1 MNRDRWLVGG
11 LVVSLVLNISII
23 GFLVGRVSG
32 GGPHGPM
39 FDPTMSITRA
49 LHFLP
54 EARRDELRPLIGK
67 QMRSMGPSVRGLR
80 MTQRALY
87 EAIMAE
93 PYSREE
99 LDAALAAFRENL
111 NTSQATSHNAFIDV
125 IDALSPSE
133 RRQLLEQMR
142 SRTPRHRGEG
152 RRPPREPPR

>member
-32 GGPHGPM
+32 GGPQGPM

-54 EARRDELRPLIGK
+54 EPRRDELRPLIGR

-80 MTQRALY
+80 MTQRELY
-87 EAIMAE
+87 AAIMAE

-99 LDAALAAFRENL
+99 LEDSLKAFREKL
-111 NTSQATSHNAFIDV
+111 ITSQESSHTAFIDV
-125 IDALSPSE
+125 IDALSTSE

-142 SRTPRHRGEG
+142 SRTLRRRGEG
-152 RRPPREPPR
+152 RRPPGGAPR